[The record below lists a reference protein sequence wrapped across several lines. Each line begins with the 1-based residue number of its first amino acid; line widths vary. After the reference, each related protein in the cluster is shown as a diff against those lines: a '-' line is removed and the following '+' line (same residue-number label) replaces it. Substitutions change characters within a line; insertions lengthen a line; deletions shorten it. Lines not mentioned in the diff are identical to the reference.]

1 MTNTPSRRTQAKELD
16 SPLISNNDPS
26 RPPFLT
32 DYSFMS
38 VTVLFS
44 DKGGKY
50 SGMSRL

>member
-16 SPLISNNDPS
+16 SPLISNND

-32 DYSFMS
+32 DYSLMS